1 VYHRLTSE
9 LTIKIIIS
17 STIYA
22 LLITGVCSEVM
33 NGETRLP
40 ESRIEIYPS
49 SLGTADV
56 LRGPDASGLMATPA
70 DQPTITL
77 LLSQPGSTNPTLLQS
92 IVISG
97 NVKTISVTVKK
108 SPEGEFEPYNGGENI
123 DVTSGT
129 LSFTDESPDGILVY
143 EVQLTLVEP
152 ISSDAPYAA
161 RLQVYACVNGKR
173 FTGIIVLS
181 F

>member
-1 VYHRLTSE
+1 
-9 LTIKIIIS
+9 
-17 STIYA
+17 
-22 LLITGVCSEVM
+22 M
-33 NGETRLP
+33 NGETGLP
-40 ESRIEIYPS
+40 DSRIEISPS

-56 LRGPDASGLMATPA
+56 VRGPDASGLMATQA

-77 LLSQPGSTNPTLLQS
+77 QLSQPGSTDPTLLQS

-97 NVKTISVTVKK
+97 NVKLISVAVKK
-108 SPEGEFEPYNGGENI
+108 LPAEEFEPYNGGENI

-129 LSFTDESPDGILVY
+129 LSFTNESPDGILVY
-143 EVQLTLVEP
+143 EVRLTFVEA

-161 RLQVYACVNGKR
+161 RLQVYACVNGKSCR
-173 FTGIIVLS
+173 WFHINS